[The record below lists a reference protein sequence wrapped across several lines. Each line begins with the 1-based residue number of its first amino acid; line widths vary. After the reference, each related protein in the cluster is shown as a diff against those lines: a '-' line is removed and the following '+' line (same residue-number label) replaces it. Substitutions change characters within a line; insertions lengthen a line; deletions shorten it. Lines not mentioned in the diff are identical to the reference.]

1 MKVSNLIATLLFFA
15 LLPGCDKNSTAD
27 EPSGGWYVISDRN
40 EIVGDVLFN
49 RYDVDQIWIESSPES
64 GSKSVYIVTGGFTP
78 DGTARLSAFTEQHIG
93 KRFGFVLDKE
103 IITSELIE
111 QSWEEGWFS
120 IPFRKKSKAR
130 RAYESL
136 LIGK

>member
-1 MKVSNLIATLLFFA
+1 MKVSNFIATLLFFT
-15 LLPGCDKNSTAD
+15 LLAGCDKNTTSD
-27 EPSGGWYVISDRN
+27 EPRGGWYVISDQN
-40 EIVGDVLFN
+40 KIMGDALFN
-49 RYDVDQIWIESSPES
+49 RYDIDQIWIETSPDS
-64 GSKSVYIVTGGFTP
+64 GSKSVYIVTGSFTP
-78 DGTARLSAFTEQHIG
+78 DATARLSAFTQQHIG

-103 IITSELIE
+103 IITSERIE

-130 RAYESL
+130 KAYESL